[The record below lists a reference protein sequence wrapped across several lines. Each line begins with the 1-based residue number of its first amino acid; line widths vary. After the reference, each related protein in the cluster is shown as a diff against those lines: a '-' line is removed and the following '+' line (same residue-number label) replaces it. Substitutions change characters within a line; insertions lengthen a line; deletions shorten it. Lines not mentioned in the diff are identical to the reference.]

1 MITEILGADDFP
13 AGARYATFQL
23 LGKGVLPGVNPG
35 ATSANTSVKAINNRN
50 WMRIT
55 GTANPYLISSLLS
68 AKITLDQLK
77 TRKIYGGF
85 RYVVPNNAAAAA
97 ANSILRLRFTGPSSA
112 VVDGLFEN
120 DMQKTTDEVYIKYL
134 LDVANLTFTVWIDGT
149 FIRTVTLTTAQVQ
162 SGSLTNVEVM
172 YGQIVGAVTSEEH
185 CYNDFY
191 WEADTNAEDGTVAG
205 KLGPVKIRTTKTA
218 GSVLPS
224 DWAVSDGSSP
234 DAVFDGQTM
243 APSTELTPYVR
254 TSSAETV
261 ASIGIAKPAAELAI
275 KAVSIEVFAY
285 RDSGTMPTLQAQVKQ
300 GSQLTTKKTLSL
312 PVNDFN
318 RGASSD
324 RLGCFNTDLNGAA
337 WTNDSIDSL
346 EVLLNSKTGS

>member
-23 LGKGVLPGVNPG
+23 LGKGLMPGTNQG
-35 ATSANTSVKAINNRN
+35 LTSANTSVMAINNRN
-50 WMRIT
+50 WLRIT
-55 GTANPYLISSLLS
+55 GVVNPWMNMSLLA

-77 TRKIYGGF
+77 TRKVYGGF
-85 RYVVPNNAAAAA
+85 RYVVPNNAAAK
-97 ANSILRLRFTGPSSA
+97 ANISILRLTFVGPNANIIMLYEDDLQRS
-112 VVDGLFEN
+112 
-120 DMQKTTDEVYIKYL
+120 TDEVYIKYCI
-134 LDVANLTFTVWIDGT
+134 DVPNLQITAWIDGVL
-149 FIRTVTLTTAQVQ
+149 IRTTTLTAAQV
-162 SGSLTNVEVM
+162 LNFTDVTVI
-172 YGQIVGAVTSEEH
+172 YGQITSAATSENH

-191 WEADTNAEDGTVAG
+191 WEVDTNAEDGSVAG
-205 KLGPVKIRTTKTA
+205 KLGPVKVRSTKTV

-234 DAVFDGQTM
+234 DVVFDALGM

-254 TSSAETV
+254 TAPSESV

-285 RDSGTMPTLQAQVKQ
+285 RDSGTMPSLQAQVRQ
-300 GSQLTTKKTLSL
+300 GDKTTPLKTMSL
-312 PVNDFN
+312 PINDLN
-318 RGASSD
+318 RGALSD

-337 WTNDSIDSL
+337 WTNDSIDGL